1 MEFLGGNFR
10 IFISPFTS
18 SDSLFT
24 NSCHIVL
31 VGPPGFGKSTTAQL
45 LSREH
50 SYVYYEADCF
60 FFLRNPYIPADVEN
74 PSLAQTMQRM
84 LVGEGL
90 EERREVCQHGTR
102 QWQVL
107 TLSAQTQTTQ
117 LSFFSC
123 LINNTSKTD
132 VDGID
137 LRVGLSLEHLT
148 P

>member
-1 MEFLGGNFR
+1 MTIL
-10 IFISPFTS
+10 SAT
-18 SDSLFT
+18 
-24 NSCHIVL
+24 
-31 VGPPGFGKSTTAQL
+31 GPPGFGKSTTAQL

-50 SYVYYEADCF
+50 GYVYYEGDCF
-60 FFLRNPYIPADVEN
+60 FGLRNPYIPADVEN
-74 PSLAQTMQRM
+74 PSLAQTRQRM